1 MYRCNKCGD
10 SWMEE
15 NQELTRRCIICRSVN
30 IEMLME
36 LPSDIAHEMLR
47 RNPHCNLSSVT
58 KVIEDSSAK
67 TWKQNTLTVNKLFEE
82 QVGVLTSL
90 YMLMETAEKN
100 V

>member
-1 MYRCNKCGD
+1 
-10 SWMEE
+10 MEE

-47 RNPHCNLSSVT
+47 RNLLCNLNSVT
-58 KVIEDSSAK
+58 KVIEDSSAN
-67 TWKQNTLTVNKLFEE
+67 TWIQNTLAVNKLFEE
-82 QVGVLTSL
+82 QISVLTAL
-90 YMLMETAEKN
+90 YMLMETVKKN